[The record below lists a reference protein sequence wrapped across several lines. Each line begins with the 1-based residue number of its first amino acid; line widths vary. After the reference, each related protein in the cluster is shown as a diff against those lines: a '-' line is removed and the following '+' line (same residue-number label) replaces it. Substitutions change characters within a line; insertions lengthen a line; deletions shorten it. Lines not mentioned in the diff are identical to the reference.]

1 MHIRMQEVTSGR
13 AQARAQLKQQ
23 LRTAT
28 SRTTWL
34 EAALALDRLE
44 ASANPSAA
52 KARMSW
58 ENSLYDRA
66 LLITRM
72 AHLAATRAGGD
83 ILETM
88 HALRSDLLRNFG
100 GITNPALHESL
111 PTVPLPIKDYINE
124 VQACM
129 DAVASAPPDRLPLEE
144 KLGFLKETRH
154 AFGRTAL
161 VLSGG
166 GSFGAFHIGVVSALM
181 EAKLLPRVISGSSA
195 GAIVAAIVCTR
206 SDAELQAQI
215 ASISDVDPADFLSP
229 TAQLAFYS
237 SNTAAEVLRHL
248 IRKGTLQD
256 STVLAEKLKGL
267 LGDTTFYEAH
277 QRSGRILNISVTAAD
292 TKEPPRLLNY
302 LTAPNVLIWSA
313 VVCSSA
319 FPFLYAPSH
328 LFARDAR
335 GQTVSFSSAGAS
347 TSINAGGGTEV
358 NGQRRWRDGSLE
370 EDLPMR
376 GLSEM
381 FSVNYF
387 LVSQANPYLLPVLA
401 LKRAA
406 PRLLGTLVEGEF
418 KHRCKQLM
426 DLLPNWIG
434 ASRLLKL
441 LNQPWEGDVT
451 MVLPASSLS
460 LGKALI
466 NLTKA
471 DFLRALEEGK
481 RRAWAKQ
488 SSIQANCAVEVTI
501 DDCLSRVMAEA
512 RAENVKA
519 AASRRSTSGARLV
532 NFIPPSH
539 SLGNLKNAIPSWF
552 HIPAYAYGSGGG
564 GTSNL
569 SRPES
574 MEKLH
579 PIMMPP
585 NGYKNSLGDG
595 GCGGTPTSAA
605 AAAAA
610 AVASMAAGNSSNGSG
625 VSNIAEVPLIPS
637 VPKVPEEA
645 ELETLMEL
653 LKLQQAISFRD
664 GIGHVKALSHDGNER
679 GGVGRGGEH
688 QHVGDGTMEG
698 EKKEELCYTDE
709 VEGEE
714 DGDEDDDN
722 GVTTA
727 SRRRKKRSS
736 RRSTTAT
743 GRDASSSSV
752 PSSLPGFHTDAN
764 AWKDYFNL
772 APATT
777 ETRRRPSMST
787 SASRSGLDFF
797 AY

>member
-1 MHIRMQEVTSGR
+1 MQEVTSGR
-13 AQARAQLKQQ
+13 AQARSQLKQQ

-44 ASANPSAA
+44 ASANSSAA

-58 ENSLYDRA
+58 ENNLYDRA
-66 LLITRM
+66 LLTTRM

-83 ILETM
+83 ILEIM

-100 GITNPALHESL
+100 GITNPVLHESL
-111 PTVPLPIKDYINE
+111 PTVPLPIKDYITE

-215 ASISDVDPADFLSP
+215 ASISEVDPADFLSP

-501 DDCLSRVMAEA
+501 DDCLSRVVAHA
-512 RAENVKA
+512 RTENAKA
-519 AASRRSTSGARLV
+519 VAAKRSSSGGRLV

-539 SLGNLKNAIPSWF
+539 SLGNLKNAIPSWI
-552 HIPAYAYGSGGG
+552 HMPAYTYGTG
-564 GTSNL
+564 GTGIGNL

-579 PIMMPP
+579 PMMMPS
-585 NGYKNSLGDG
+585 NGYNNKSGSSVGDG
-595 GCGGTPTSAA
+595 GGGTPTSAA

-610 AVASMAAGNSSNGSG
+610 AAAAVASMGAAGNSIG
-625 VSNIAEVPLIPS
+625 SNIGEEPLIAS
-637 VPKVPEEA
+637 SVPEEA
-645 ELETLMEL
+645 ELDTLVTLMEL
-653 LKLQQAISFRD
+653 QSTISLRD
-664 GIGHVKALSHDGNER
+664 GIGHSNAAHNSAALPHDVNE
-679 GGVGRGGEH
+679 GGGGGEH
-688 QHVGDGTMEG
+688 HRIRDGMVQVEEEEEPYTSAEAVGV
-698 EKKEELCYTDE
+698 EE
-709 VEGEE
+709 
-714 DGDEDDDN
+714 GDEDEADDAI
-722 GVTTA
+722 TA
-727 SRRRKKRSS
+727 SRRRRRSS
-736 RRSTTAT
+736 KRKTAGMGTAT
-743 GRDASSSSV
+743 GTDALASTS
-752 PSSLPGFHTDAN
+752 PSFHTDAN
-764 AWKDYFNL
+764 AWRDYFGL

-777 ETRRRPSMST
+777 ETRRRPTMST

>member
-1 MHIRMQEVTSGR
+1 MQDVTSGR
-13 AQARAQLKQQ
+13 AQARSQLKQQ

-44 ASANPSAA
+44 ASASSSAA
-52 KARMSW
+52 RARMSW
-58 ENSLYDRA
+58 ENNLYDRA
-66 LLITRM
+66 LLTTRM

-100 GITNPALHESL
+100 GITNPVLHESL
-111 PTVPLPIKDYINE
+111 PTVPLPIKDYIIE

-215 ASISDVDPADFLSP
+215 ASISEVDPADFLSP

-248 IRKGTLQD
+248 IKKGTLQD

-501 DDCLSRVMAEA
+501 DDCLSRVVAQA
-512 RAENVKA
+512 RTQNAKA
-519 AASRRSTSGARLV
+519 VAARRSSSGARLV

-539 SLGNLKNAIPSWF
+539 SLGNLKNAIPSWI
-552 HIPAYAYGSGGG
+552 HMPAYAYGTG
-564 GTSNL
+564 GTGIGNL

-579 PIMMPP
+579 PMMMPS
-585 NGYKNSLGDG
+585 NGYNNKSSSSVGDG
-595 GCGGTPTSAA
+595 GGGTPTSAA
-605 AAAAA
+605 AAAA
-610 AVASMAAGNSSNGSG
+610 GNSIGSHIG
-625 VSNIAEVPLIPS
+625 EEPLIS
-637 VPKVPEEA
+637 SSVPEEA
-645 ELETLMEL
+645 ELDTLVEL
-653 LKLQQAISFRD
+653 MQLQSNISLRD
-664 GIGHVKALSHDGNER
+664 GIGHRNAAYNSAALSQNANE
-679 GGVGRGGEH
+679 GGGGGGEH
-688 QHVGDGTMEG
+688 HCVRDGTVQG
-698 EKKEELCYTDE
+698 EDEEKEEPYTADE
-709 VEGEE
+709 AEGAEEGDDNDNEE
-714 DGDEDDDN
+714 DG
-722 GVTTA
+722 TTTINM
-727 SRRRKKRSS
+727 RRRRSS
-736 RRSTTAT
+736 KRKTAGMGTAT
-743 GRDASSSSV
+743 GTDALTSTS
-752 PSSLPGFHTDAN
+752 PSFHTNAN
-764 AWKDYFNL
+764 AWRDYFGL

-777 ETRRRPSMST
+777 ETRRRPTLST